1 MSNFIDEV
9 VKEDDRYDSIV
20 SAINKASI
28 AIAKQT
34 VKANTRKL
42 KSSFSLEAQ
51 HDISAMHG
59 HALHYSVMHGG
70 EKDDFHGWLHDIK
83 KMSKDDYYKL
93 DEKAQHR
100 LYKEY
105 QLDSVY
111 KEDDREKKW
120 NPRSLF
126 DDILDSLQNEL
137 QREMDK
143 EILNKIKERETIK

>member
-9 VKEDDRYDSIV
+9 VQEENEESII
-20 SAINKASI
+20 SAIKKASI
-28 AIAKQT
+28 AIAKQPIR
-34 VKANTRKL
+34 VKTRKL

-51 HDISAMHG
+51 QDISA
-59 HALHYSVMHGG
+59 MHGG

-83 KMSKDDYYKL
+83 KMSQDDYYKL

-120 NPRSLF
+120 KPRGLF
-126 DDILDSLQNEL
+126 DDMLDGLQNEM

-143 EILNKIKERETIK
+143 EILNEIMQNSTSKMK

>member
-1 MSNFIDEV
+1 MSNFLDEV

-20 SAINKASI
+20 GAIKKANI
-28 AIAKQT
+28 AITKQPII
-34 VKANTRKL
+34 VKSRKL
-42 KSSFSLEAQ
+42 KSSFSLKAQ
-51 HDISAMHG
+51 QDISA
-59 HALHYSVMHGG
+59 MHGG

-83 KMSKDDYYKL
+83 KMSQGDYYKL

-120 NPRSLF
+120 NPRGLF
-126 DDILDSLQNEL
+126 DDILDGLQYEL

-143 EILNKIKERETIK
+143 EILNESMNKMSSKKK

>member
-1 MSNFIDEV
+1 MSNFLDEV
-9 VKEDDRYDSIV
+9 VKEENTESIV
-20 SAINKASI
+20 DRIKKAS
-28 AIAKQT
+28 
-34 VKANTRKL
+34 KALSIQPIKGKTRKL
-42 KSSFSLEAQ
+42 KSSFTLEAQ
-51 HDISAMHG
+51 QDISA
-59 HALHYSVMHGG
+59 MHGG

-83 KMSKDDYYKL
+83 KMSQGDYYKL

-120 NPRSLF
+120 NPRGLF
-126 DDILDSLQNEL
+126 DDILDGLQYEI
-137 QREMDK
+137 QHEMDK

>member
-9 VKEDDRYDSIV
+9 VQEEDVSDSII
-20 SAINKASI
+20 SAIKKASI

-42 KSSFSLEAQ
+42 KSSFSLESVQ
-51 HDISAMHG
+51 DISAM
-59 HALHYSVMHGG
+59 YGG

-83 KMSKDDYYKL
+83 KMSQGDYYKL
-93 DEKAQHR
+93 DEKAQNR

-105 QLDSVY
+105 QLDSIY

-120 NPRSLF
+120 KPRGLF
-126 DDILDSLQNEL
+126 DDILDGLQNEM
-137 QREMDK
+137 QQEMDK

>member
-9 VKEDDRYDSIV
+9 VHEDDGYDSIV
-20 SAINKASI
+20 GAIKKASI
-28 AIAKQT
+28 AIAKQPIR
-34 VKANTRKL
+34 VKTRQL

-51 HDISAMHG
+51 QDISA
-59 HALHYSVMHGG
+59 MHGG

-83 KMSKDDYYKL
+83 KMSQDDYYKL

-120 NPRSLF
+120 KPRGLF
-126 DDILDSLQNEL
+126 DDMLDGLQNEM
-137 QREMDK
+137 QREMDR
-143 EILNKIKERETIK
+143 EILNEIMNEMPSKKK

>member
-1 MSNFIDEV
+1 MSNFLDEV

-20 SAINKASI
+20 DAIKKASI
-28 AIAKQT
+28 AIVKQSIQ
-34 VKANTRKL
+34 VKTRQL
-42 KSSFSLEAQ
+42 KSSISLEAQ
-51 HDISAMHG
+51 QDISA
-59 HALHYSVMHGG
+59 MHGG

-83 KMSKDDYYKL
+83 KMSQGDYYKL
-93 DEKAQHR
+93 DEKAQNR

-120 NPRSLF
+120 NPRGLF
-126 DDILDSLQNEL
+126 DDILDSLQNEM
-137 QREMDK
+137 QHEMDK

>member
-20 SAINKASI
+20 DAIKKASI
-28 AIAKQT
+28 AIVKQPI
-34 VKANTRKL
+34 KGKTRKL
-42 KSSFSLEAQ
+42 KSSFTLVAQ
-51 HDISAMHG
+51 QDIKT
-59 HALHYSVMHGG
+59 MHGG

-83 KMSKDDYYKL
+83 KMSQGDYYKL
-93 DEKAQHR
+93 DEKAQNR

-120 NPRSLF
+120 NPRGLF
-126 DDILDSLQNEL
+126 DDMLDGLQNEMKH
-137 QREMDK
+137 EMDK

>member
-9 VKEDDRYDSIV
+9 VQEENEYDSIV
-20 SAINKASI
+20 GAIKKASI
-28 AIAKQT
+28 AIAKQPIR
-34 VKANTRKL
+34 VKTRKL

-51 HDISAMHG
+51 QDISA
-59 HALHYSVMHGG
+59 MHGG

-83 KMSKDDYYKL
+83 KMSQDDYYKL

-120 NPRSLF
+120 KPRGLF
-126 DDILDSLQNEL
+126 DDMLDGLQNEM
-137 QREMDK
+137 QQEMDK
-143 EILNKIKERETIK
+143 EILNEIMNKMPLKKK

>member
-9 VKEDDRYDSIV
+9 VQEEDVSDSII
-20 SAINKASI
+20 SAIKKASI
-28 AIAKQT
+28 VIAKQPIR
-34 VKANTRKL
+34 VKTRKL

-51 HDISAMHG
+51 QDISA
-59 HALHYSVMHGG
+59 MHGG

-83 KMSKDDYYKL
+83 KMSQGDYYKL

-120 NPRSLF
+120 KPRGLF

>member
-9 VKEDDRYDSIV
+9 VQEENKESIIDV
-20 SAINKASI
+20 IKKASI
-28 AIAKQT
+28 AIAKQPIR
-34 VKANTRKL
+34 VKSRKI
-42 KSSFSLEAQ
+42 KSSFSLETQ
-51 HDISAMHG
+51 QDISA
-59 HALHYSVMHGG
+59 MHGG

-83 KMSKDDYYKL
+83 KMSEDDYYKL

-120 NPRSLF
+120 KPRGLF
-126 DDILDSLQNEL
+126 DDMLDGLQNEIS
-137 QREMDK
+137 REIDK
-143 EILNKIKERETIK
+143 EILNKIMNKMPSKKK

>member
-9 VKEDDRYDSIV
+9 VQEENTESIID
-20 SAINKASI
+20 AIKKASI
-28 AIAKQT
+28 VIAKQPIQ
-34 VKANTRKL
+34 VKTRKL
-42 KSSFSLEAQ
+42 KSSFSLDMQ
-51 HDISAMHG
+51 QDIKA
-59 HALHYSVMHGG
+59 MHGG

-83 KMSKDDYYKL
+83 KMSQDDYYKL

-120 NPRSLF
+120 KPRGLF
-126 DDILDSLQNEL
+126 DDMLDGLQNEM
-137 QREMDK
+137 QREMDR
-143 EILNKIKERETIK
+143 EILNEIMNKKPSKKK

>member
-9 VKEDDRYDSIV
+9 VQEEDVSDSII
-20 SAINKASI
+20 SAIKKASI
-28 AIAKQT
+28 VIAKQPIR
-34 VKANTRKL
+34 VKTRKL

-51 HDISAMHG
+51 QDISAMHG
-59 HALHYSVMHGG
+59 GD
-70 EKDDFHGWLHDIK
+70 KDDFHGWLHDIK
-83 KMSKDDYYKL
+83 KMSKNDYYKL

-105 QLDSVY
+105 LLDSVY
-111 KEDDREKKW
+111 KEEDREKKW
-120 NPRSLF
+120 KPRGLF
-126 DDILDSLQNEL
+126 DDILDGLQYEL

>member
-1 MSNFIDEV
+1 MSNFLDEV
-9 VKEDDRYDSIV
+9 VKEDDGYDSIV
-20 SAINKASI
+20 GAIKKASI
-28 AIAKQT
+28 AIVKQPI
-34 VKANTRKL
+34 KGKTRKI
-42 KSSFSLEAQ
+42 KSSFSLKAQ
-51 HDISAMHG
+51 QDISA
-59 HALHYSVMHGG
+59 MHGG

-83 KMSKDDYYKL
+83 KMSQGDYYKL
-93 DEKAQHR
+93 DEKAQNR

-120 NPRSLF
+120 KPRGLF

-137 QREMDK
+137 QCEMDK

>member
-1 MSNFIDEV
+1 MSNFLDEV
-9 VKEDDRYDSIV
+9 VKEENTESIV
-20 SAINKASI
+20 DRIKKAS
-28 AIAKQT
+28 
-34 VKANTRKL
+34 KALSIQPIKGKTRKL
-42 KSSFSLEAQ
+42 KSSFTLEAQ
-51 HDISAMHG
+51 QDISA
-59 HALHYSVMHGG
+59 MHGG

-83 KMSKDDYYKL
+83 KMSQGDYYKL

-120 NPRSLF
+120 NPRGLF

-137 QREMDK
+137 QHEMDK

>member
-1 MSNFIDEV
+1 MSNFLDEV
-9 VKEDDRYDSIV
+9 VKEENTESIV
-20 SAINKASI
+20 DRIIKAS
-28 AIAKQT
+28 
-34 VKANTRKL
+34 KALSIQPIKGKTRKL

-51 HDISAMHG
+51 QDISAMYG
-59 HALHYSVMHGG
+59 EG

-83 KMSKDDYYKL
+83 KMSQDDYYKL

-120 NPRSLF
+120 KPRGLF
-126 DDILDSLQNEL
+126 DEITDGLQYEL
-137 QREMDK
+137 QHEMDK
-143 EILNKIKERETIK
+143 EILNEIKNKMPPKKK

>member
-1 MSNFIDEV
+1 MSNFLDEV

-20 SAINKASI
+20 GAIKKASI
-28 AIAKQT
+28 TIVKQPI
-34 VKANTRKL
+34 KEKTRKL
-42 KSSFSLEAQ
+42 KSSFTLESQ
-51 HDISAMHG
+51 QDISAI
-59 HALHYSVMHGG
+59 HGG

-83 KMSKDDYYKL
+83 KMSQDDYYKL

-120 NPRSLF
+120 KPRGLF
-126 DDILDSLQNEL
+126 DDILDGLQYHIA
-137 QREMDK
+137 M
-143 EILNKIKERETIK
+143 

>member
-9 VKEDDRYDSIV
+9 VQEEDVSDSIV
-20 SAINKASI
+20 
-28 AIAKQT
+28 IAKQPIR
-34 VKANTRKL
+34 VGTRKL
-42 KSSFSLEAQ
+42 RSSISLEAQ
-51 HDISAMHG
+51 QDISA
-59 HALHYSVMHGG
+59 MHGG

-83 KMSKDDYYKL
+83 KMSQDDYYKL

-120 NPRSLF
+120 KPRGLF
-126 DDILDSLQNEL
+126 DDILDGLQYEL

>member
-1 MSNFIDEV
+1 MSNFLDEV

-20 SAINKASI
+20 GAINKASI

-34 VKANTRKL
+34 VKTKTRKL
-42 KSSFSLEAQ
+42 KSSFSLESQ
-51 HDISAMHG
+51 QDISS
-59 HALHYSVMHGG
+59 LHGG

-83 KMSKDDYYKL
+83 KMSQGDYYKL
-93 DEKAQHR
+93 DEKAPNR

-120 NPRSLF
+120 NPRGLF
-126 DDILDSLQNEL
+126 DDILDGLQYEM
-137 QREMDK
+137 QQEMDK
-143 EILNKIKERETIK
+143 EILNELKNKMPLKKK

>member
-34 VKANTRKL
+34 VKAKTRKF
-42 KSSFSLEAQ
+42 KSSFSLESVQ
-51 HDISAMHG
+51 DISA
-59 HALHYSVMHGG
+59 MHGG

-83 KMSKDDYYKL
+83 KMSQGDYYKL

-105 QLDSVY
+105 LLDSVY

-120 NPRSLF
+120 KPRGLF
-126 DDILDSLQNEL
+126 DDILDGLQYEL

>member
-9 VKEDDRYDSIV
+9 VQEENTESIIG
-20 SAINKASI
+20 AIKKASI
-28 AIAKQT
+28 AIAKQPIR
-34 VKANTRKL
+34 VKSRKI

-51 HDISAMHG
+51 QDISAMHG
-59 HALHYSVMHGG
+59 GD
-70 EKDDFHGWLHDIK
+70 KDDFHGWLHDIK
-83 KMSKDDYYKL
+83 KMSQDDYYKL

-120 NPRSLF
+120 KPRGLF
-126 DDILDSLQNEL
+126 DDMLDGLQNEMS
-137 QREMDK
+137 REMDR
-143 EILNKIKERETIK
+143 EILNEIMNKMPPKKK